1 MHRREKE
8 RNKYRASNFF
18 FPGNVGK
25 NSCTCFCQKIIHNLP
40 KDEKKFHAPENS
52 HPPSPPLSKINGLS
66 LARSYAAEYALA
78 SQQRDAN
85 TVLSCMA
92 KCVIST
98 LLLSVTINAR

>member
-1 MHRREKE
+1 MLYLGPGLDNKKGIAHQNNPYIIQVGTINKE
-8 RNKYRASNFF
+8 
-18 FPGNVGK
+18 
-25 NSCTCFCQKIIHNLP
+25 LP
-40 KDEKKFHAPENS
+40 FMLPRDEKKFHAPENS